1 MKYSLRFTTILL
13 EKSKLSSIYEIQLQN
28 LYMQRTRQ
36 KTMQNTLHFTEEN
49 IEELFNKAIEQGQIV
64 AHYQPKYDAATGMLN
79 GAEALARW
87 QNPDGSLIQPAEFI
101 PLLEKKGLITTLDW
115 HILEQVCELLK
126 RQIIQ
131 NVRTFPISV
140 NFSRLHSLEKDF
152 AQRLSDT
159 VDKYG
164 IPRQLLEVEIT
175 ESSLINCPQN
185 IIDSINAIRSK
196 GFSVAIDDYGSG
208 MASSNF
214 VKDVTADVLKI
225 DRTLMSH
232 NCEDERERILLEC
245 IINFAH
251 RLKFSVVAEGVET
264 LEQLSFLRTC
274 GCDTIQGYFFSKP
287 IERSE
292 YMELCRFSVCDT
304 VNDDILVTQS
314 ASTATE
320 LLLNAVFTCFPLII
334 MSNLTRN
341 SYYTIA
347 YENFTTTGCPST
359 GEYTNL
365 VARGAASMHPDDREL
380 FARTFDRMDQLDAF
394 AKGQRTRRVI
404 TSQLGDDGIYRRVE
418 TTNYYMQNPAVDDV
432 LAITLSRLL

>member
-1 MKYSLRFTTILL
+1 MGFSY
-13 EKSKLSSIYEIQLQN
+13 QN
-28 LYMQRTRQ
+28 LYTQRTRQ
-36 KTMQNTLHFTEEN
+36 KTMQMTLHFSEDN
-49 IEELFNKAIEQGQIV
+49 IAELLDRAIEQGQII
-64 AHYQPKYDAATGMLN
+64 AYYQPKYDAATGMLN

-87 QNPDGSLIQPAEFI
+87 QAPDGSLIQPSEFI
-101 PLLEKKGLITTLDW
+101 PLLEKTGHITTLDW
-115 HILEQVCELLK
+115 YILEQVCEMLK

-131 NVRTFPISV
+131 GVRTVTVSV

-152 AQRLSDT
+152 AGRLSDT

-164 IPRQLLEVEIT
+164 ISRHLIEVEIT
-175 ESSLINCPQN
+175 ESTLVHCRQN
-185 IIDSINAIRSK
+185 IIDDINAIRSK

-214 VKDVTADVLKI
+214 VKDISADVLKI
-225 DRTLMSH
+225 DRSLMSH

-287 IERSE
+287 MERSQ
-292 YMELCRFSVCDT
+292 YMELCRFSEFDT

-347 YENFTTTGCPST
+347 YENFTTTNCPST
-359 GEYTNL
+359 GVYTDL
-365 VARGAASMHPDDREL
+365 IAHGAASMHPDDREL
-380 FARTFDRMDQLDAF
+380 FSRTFDRMDQLEAF
-394 AKGQRTRRVI
+394 ARGQRTRRVV

-432 LAITLSRLL
+432 LAICMSRLL